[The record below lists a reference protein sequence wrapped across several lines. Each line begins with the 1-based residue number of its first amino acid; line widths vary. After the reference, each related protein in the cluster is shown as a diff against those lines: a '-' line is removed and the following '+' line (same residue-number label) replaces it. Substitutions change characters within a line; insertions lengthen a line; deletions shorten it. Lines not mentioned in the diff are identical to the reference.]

1 MQYIYSALESLLKS
15 QAFNRRPTHS
25 TNFVAKSAVCQMSK
39 SSIWLF
45 ALLLLCCLGPAQ
57 TYGQRFFG
65 GPQRYYVPNRP
76 QYNPYHNP
84 YQNRFQP
91 SPRYVQ
97 PRVVRPS
104 QSVLG
109 PAVNTPLGL
118 PPNFQP
124 TQKRNFPA
132 SQMGFDDLPPGSF
145 VTVIPLTAEQKRE
158 MAVRDRLRR
167 ERAAK
172 RQEEV
177 RNAADNPS
185 IYPRLV
191 GEFERQQ
198 VILLSVSD
206 WQSHHFGVLKQ
217 VVEKTRGH
225 AKLLVMFNKKN
236 MHDDKNQ
243 IVEVIKALAK
253 DGTDYPHLYFMNHE
267 LDTIWLRDFGPQFA
281 ESKDGSAVAVDFY
294 YDGMRQKDDDLP
306 EDWSNFSG
314 TDFNHVPWTLQGG
327 NLISNGK
334 GLSVTT
340 TQIYQDNNVD
350 FSTAGQGRSNNS
362 IEESRK
368 FIEMQFK
375 KFCNIKEL
383 VVLQPLENE
392 LTRHVDMF
400 GTFLAPD
407 LFLMAKLDPRSDPR
421 NARILDEN
429 ARTLAKLKVDGKPL
443 RVERIQVPPR
453 RGKHWSPYTNVILT
467 DKVVLVPVLDSDPRG
482 FQAHALQVYR
492 RLLPDHHVDTIN
504 MTSMGKLQGS
514 LHCLSCNVPSF
525 AKLPKGI
532 LSFAEA
538 LEGKEFEQLIAQPRP
553 KHSPPEPDKT
563 QNELASQDPAS
574 EKLASAPEIQGE
586 IEITDETEITDEN
599 EITDEDESLEEKL
612 ARARIAVQTYRR
624 VFNTKSGGQFDCF
637 VVGVGEKKVTLITVK
652 DKRPMTITLGFL
664 ERSDRKWVLDN
675 QDQINRFG
683 PRVSDF
689 VKNDSL
695 NE

>member
-1 MQYIYSALESLLKS
+1 MHYIQSALELLLKS
-15 QAFNRRPTHS
+15 QVFSCRPTPS
-25 TNFVAKSAVCQMSK
+25 TNFVAKSVIRQMSK
-39 SSIWLF
+39 PSIWF
-45 ALLLLCCLGPAQ
+45 FTLLILCCFGPAH

-65 GPQRYYVPNRP
+65 GPRYYVPNRP

-84 YQNRFQP
+84 YQNGYQP
-91 SPRYVQ
+91 APQYVQ
-97 PRVVRPS
+97 PRRIGPIARPTHPAPR
-104 QSVLG
+104 
-109 PAVNTPLGL
+109 PAVNTPPGL

-124 TQKRNFPA
+124 TQKRTFPA

-172 RQEEV
+172 RQAEV

-217 VVEKTRGH
+217 IVEKTRGH

-236 MHDDKNQ
+236 MHDDNNQ
-243 IVEVIKALAK
+243 IVEVLKALAK

-281 ESKDGSAVAVDFY
+281 ENKDGSAVAVDFY

-314 TDFNHVPWTLQGG
+314 TEFNHVPWTLQGG

-340 TQIYQDNNVD
+340 TQIYQDNKVN
-350 FSTAGQGRSNNS
+350 FATASRGRSNNS
-362 IEESRK
+362 IEESRE
-368 FIEMQFK
+368 FIKTQFK

-392 LTRHVDMF
+392 STRHVDMF

-429 ARTLAKLKVDGKPL
+429 ARALAKLKVDGKPL

-467 DKVVLVPVLDSDPRG
+467 DKVVLIPVLDSDPRG
-482 FQAHALQVYR
+482 YQAQALRVYR
-492 RLLPDHHVDTIN
+492 RLLPNHQVDTIN

-525 AKLPKGI
+525 AKLPKGT
-532 LSFAEA
+532 LSFSEA
-538 LEGKEFEQLIAQPRP
+538 LKGKEFEKLVAQPRP
-553 KHSPPEPDKT
+553 KTNPPEPDKT
-563 QNELASQDPAS
+563 KNEIAVQNPAS
-574 EKLASAPEIQGE
+574 NNNASVIQN
-586 IEITDETEITDEN
+586 ETEIVSEG
-599 EITDEDESLEEKL
+599 EAKI

-624 VFNTKSGGQFDCF
+624 VFNTKSGGQEFDCF
-637 VVGVGEKKVTLITVK
+637 AIGVDEKKVSLITVK
-652 DKRPMTITLGFL
+652 NKRRLTIALGFL
-664 ERSDRKWVLDN
+664 ESSDRKWVVDN

-689 VKNDSL
+689 VNNYDL
-695 NE
+695 DE

>member
-1 MQYIYSALESLLKS
+1 MNS
-15 QAFNRRPTHS
+15 QAFNGRPTPS
-25 TNFVAKSAVCQMSK
+25 TNFVAKSAIRQMSK

-45 ALLLLCCLGPAQ
+45 VLLILCCFEPAQ

-65 GPQRYYVPNRP
+65 GPRYYVPNRP
-76 QYNPYHNP
+76 QYNPYHNS

-91 SPRYVQ
+91 APQYVQ
-97 PRVVRPS
+97 PRRAGPIARPTRPVPGS
-104 QSVLG
+104 
-109 PAVNTPLGL
+109 AVNTPPGL

-124 TQKRNFPA
+124 TQKRTFPA

-217 VVEKTRGH
+217 IVEKTRGH

-236 MHDDKNQ
+236 MHDDSNQ
-243 IVEVIKALAK
+243 IVEVLEALAE

-281 ESKDGSAVAVDFY
+281 ENKDGSAVAVDFY

-306 EDWSNFSG
+306 EDWSDFSG
-314 TDFNHVPWTLQGG
+314 TEFNHVPWTLQGG

-340 TQIYQDNNVD
+340 TQIYQDNNVN
-350 FSTAGQGRSNNS
+350 FTPTSQSRSNDSN
-362 IEESRK
+362 EESRE
-368 FIEMQFK
+368 FIKKQLK

-392 LTRHVDMF
+392 STRHVDMF

-429 ARTLAKLKVDGKPL
+429 ARALAKLKVDGKPL

-467 DKVVLVPVLDSDPRG
+467 DKVVLIPVLDSDPRG

-492 RLLPDHHVDTIN
+492 RLLPDHQVDTIN
-504 MTSMGKLQGS
+504 MTSMAKLQGS

-525 AKLPKGI
+525 AKLPTGI
-532 LSFAEA
+532 LGFAEA
-538 LEGKEFEQLIAQPRP
+538 LNGKEFERRVAQPRP
-553 KHSPPEPDKT
+553 GPNPRDPDKT
-563 QNELASQDPAS
+563 KKELAVS
-574 EKLASAPEIQGE
+574 EPVSESPVSAAPEIQGE
-586 IEITDETEITDEN
+586 IEVVGG
-599 EITDEDESLEEKL
+599 DESLEEKL

-624 VFNTKSGGQFDCF
+624 VFNTKSGGRSYDCF
-637 VVGVGEKKVTLITVK
+637 AIGVDEKKVLLITVK
-652 DKRPMTITLGFL
+652 DKRRLTITLSFL
-664 ERSDRKWVLDN
+664 ESSDRKWVVDN

-689 VKNDSL
+689 VKNYDL
-695 NE
+695 DE